1 MNYRYTVMED
11 WPVLSWLAS
20 CPISGSTINI
30 YHGKNVETHDGW
42 FCEAIWDG
50 PFETGNFSE
59 TDIVFGSG
67 GHIWDNKATFVS
79 SATTLDRLQYMV
91 TANNA
96 YVSNSLVCLLAATKG
111 TPNSEYQRYF
121 KDFETIIHG
130 INRYKRTLALSAG
143 VVNLVYYDNIQWD
156 GNAIA
161 ETPKP
166 RLARDF
172 TTFEKYKDFLKS
184 KLQDIS
190 DNMSSKLRKHPY
202 RMLGTISTGY
212 DSLTVAALARESGLS
227 EVISFET
234 AKSGEC
240 DSGKEI
246 ADILGLECR
255 VIKRDAWRSGK
266 LPEVPFI
273 AADAKGEDVFFKG
286 AERYLSGR
294 VLLTGFHADEMW
306 SDRPK
311 ALTDNI
317 VRFDQSGMSLTEYRL
332 WAGFLHFP
340 PASMGVRQIRD
351 VYAIS
356 HSMKMMPWNVRG
368 SYNRPICRRIVEEC
382 NVPRDSFGRKKKASS
397 VLFFKKTCFLS
408 EESLNDYKNWLQQH
422 PCSRSSIK
430 SIRNTSFAFYYA
442 MIRALS
448 RIFWWLPAFSRKL
461 ADRGDREILFKR
473 MFPWAMERAIKRYAT
488 NISRMLADD

>member
-1 MNYRYTVMED
+1 MTYRYTVMED

-67 GHIWDNKATFVS
+67 GHIRDNKATFVS

-91 TANNA
+91 TPNNT

-111 TPNSEYQRYF
+111 TSDSEYQRYF
-121 KDFETIIHG
+121 EDFETIIRG
-130 INRYKRTLALSAG
+130 INHYKRTLVTSAG
-143 VVNLVYYDNIQWD
+143 IVNLVYYDNIQWD
-156 GNAIA
+156 RNAIA

-166 RLARDF
+166 RFTRDF
-172 TTFEKYKDFLKS
+172 TTFEKYSAFLKS
-184 KLQDIS
+184 KLQDTS
-190 DNMSSKLRKHPY
+190 KNMSSKLRKHPY
-202 RMLGTISTGY
+202 RMIGTISTGY
-212 DSLTVAALARESGLS
+212 DSPAVAALAREFGLS

-234 AKSGEC
+234 ANSGEC
-240 DSGKEI
+240 DSGKKI
-246 ADILGLECR
+246 ANILGLECHI
-255 VIKRDAWRSGK
+255 IKCNAWSSGK

-286 AERYLSGR
+286 AERYLSDR
-294 VLLTGFHADEMW
+294 VLLTGYHGDKVWAKGT
-306 SDRPK
+306 RT
-311 ALTDNI
+311 LTDDI
-317 VRFDQSGMSLTEYRL
+317 IRGDQSGLSLTEYRL
-332 WAGFLHFP
+332 RVGFIHV
-340 PASMGVRQIRD
+340 PAPFLGVRQIRD
-351 VYAIS
+351 VNAIS
-356 HSMKMMPWNVRG
+356 NSMEMKPWNVCG

-408 EESLNDYKNWLQQH
+408 PESLNDYKNWLQQH

-448 RIFWWLPAFSRKL
+448 RIVWWLPAFSR
-461 ADRGDREILFKR
+461 
-473 MFPWAMERAIKRYAT
+473 
-488 NISRMLADD
+488 